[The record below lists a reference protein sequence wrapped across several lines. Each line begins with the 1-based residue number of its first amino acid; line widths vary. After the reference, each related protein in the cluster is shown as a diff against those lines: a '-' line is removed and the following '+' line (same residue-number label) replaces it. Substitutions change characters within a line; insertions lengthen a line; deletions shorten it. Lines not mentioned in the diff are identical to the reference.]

1 MSNVKL
7 GLLVFWPTFWTGFPI
22 KMVIAFLLL
31 TAHIHPWEGTG
42 LAALLLLSIPID
54 IWALGLCART
64 VLLERLSVAPS
75 KGMGLRLWAQW
86 AVFSVVYLPMLDF
99 VVGGTKALATSA
111 TEATIH
117 FVEES
122 FMVIPVAE
130 KITLELLMWTTPTT
144 IVLIALLAG
153 WMFGLGTLTQ
163 RVVRASTP
171 VSGSFQ
177 DMVYK
182 WDALRIPKDQ
192 PLFLTA
198 FTGVGVV
205 LVVLFWGLLPVS
217 TPHPHE
223 DYEFIDVKKVERKI
237 VPKDVIKSAEKV
249 LARAEATIKEL
260 EKKNPGGDKTK
271 DEKTPVAKE
280 EPKPSPK

>member
-64 VLLERLSVAPS
+64 VLLERLSVEPS

-86 AVFSVVYLPMLDF
+86 AVFSVVYLPMLYF

-130 KITLELLMWTTPTT
+130 KITVELLMWTTPTT

-205 LVVLFWGLLPVS
+205 LVVLFWVLLPVS

-271 DEKTPVAKE
+271 DEKTPAAKE
-280 EPKPSPK
+280 EPKPSPQ

>member
-1 MSNVKL
+1 MSNLKL

-111 TEATIH
+111 TEATVH

-163 RVVRASTP
+163 RIVRASTP

-177 DMVYK
+177 DVVYK

-205 LVVLFWGLLPVS
+205 LVVLFWGLIPVS

-223 DYEFIDVKKVERKI
+223 DYEFINVEKVERKI

-260 EKKNPGGDKTK
+260 EKDNPTVDKPK
-271 DEKTPVAKE
+271 DEKNPAAKE

>member
-1 MSNVKL
+1 MSNLKL

-111 TEATIH
+111 TEATVH

-177 DMVYK
+177 DIVYK

-223 DYEFIDVKKVERKI
+223 EYEFIDVKKVERKI

-260 EKKNPGGDKTK
+260 EKDNPTVDKPK
-271 DEKTPVAKE
+271 DEKNPAAK
-280 EPKPSPK
+280 